1 MKQML
6 TLTKHSQLKA
16 LSDPLRAEMMMR
28 LLEKP
33 YTGQQLSEYF
43 NLSRAK
49 IHYHLKELEK
59 NQLISIVKKEEK
71 NGIIQKFYQSVARGF
86 TPSAELL
93 PHLED
98 ISETSRQ
105 MLLQMAERTKSVIL
119 SAPENAFKMNK
130 ASENPSEWDYVG
142 SMWQFSAKED
152 QFKDWI
158 KKYFALMQEFSE
170 ITKEVHSNDA
180 DSKIYYIST
189 MAFQIEEPVMEDT
202 KSINEEE

>member
-6 TLTKHSQLKA
+6 TLTEHSQLKA

-28 LLEKP
+28 LLERP
-33 YTGQQLSEYF
+33 YTGQQLSVYF

-49 IHYHLKELEK
+49 VHYHLKELEK
-59 NQLISIVKKEEK
+59 NQLIAIVKKEEK

-98 ISETSRQ
+98 INETSRQ
-105 MLLQMAERTKSVIL
+105 FLLQMAERTKSVIL
-119 SAPENAFKMNK
+119 SAPEDAFKMNK
-130 ASENPSEWDYVG
+130 ASEDPSDWDYIG
-142 SMWQFSAKED
+142 SMWQFSAKEEH
-152 QFKDWI
+152 FKDWI

-170 ITKEVHSNDA
+170 LTKQDLPNHP

-189 MAFQIEEPVMEDT
+189 MAFQIDEPIMEEL
-202 KSINEEE
+202 KSKKEEK

>member
-1 MKQML
+1 MKPML
-6 TLTKHSQLKA
+6 TLTEHSQLKA

-93 PHLED
+93 PHLAD

-105 MLLQMAERTKSVIL
+105 LLLQMAERTKSVIL
-119 SAPENAFKMNK
+119 SAPENAFKLNK
-130 ASENPSEWDYVG
+130 ASENPSEWGYVG
-142 SMWQFSAKED
+142 SMWQFSAKEEH
-152 QFKDWI
+152 FKDWI
-158 KKYFALMQEFSE
+158 KKYFALMKEFSE
-170 ITKEVHSNDA
+170 ITKEDHPSHP

-189 MAFQIEEPVMEDT
+189 MAFQIDEPVMDDM
-202 KSINEEE
+202 KSNKEEE